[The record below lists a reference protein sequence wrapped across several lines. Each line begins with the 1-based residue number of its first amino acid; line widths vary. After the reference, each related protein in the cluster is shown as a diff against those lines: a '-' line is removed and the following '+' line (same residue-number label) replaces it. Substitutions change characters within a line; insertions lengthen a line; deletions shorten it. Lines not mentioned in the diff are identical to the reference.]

1 MFGDGRSAKGS
12 FELAF
17 ATAPQ
22 RLMIRR
28 DLRLVREVDLVRQSG
43 RLTIGRGKQCTI
55 RLEDGDVAPI
65 HATLEHLDDG
75 WHLRDA
81 GSERGLRVNGHKT
94 RHAVLAPGDVVD
106 IRPFAMNLLGIA
118 TQDDERSSGDTSLQL
133 SRSGVTA
140 TLVREAPDSGNVI
153 RQRLDDLYAL
163 SRLILS
169 RKDNGSFWQIMHA
182 ALQRC
187 LTADRCVLVGVD
199 NQGGLYRLAP
209 RARPSAVESPLG
221 VSLSVLSDT
230 IRAGT
235 GMLVEHVGSDAR
247 YAAAQSLVDHR
258 SGSVIC
264 VPVMVDGRSR
274 AVVYADRQVSRVPFQ
289 PSDLDFA
296 MAAVDLAASAVSVD
310 ELQAQ
315 TRELSRVRG
324 RIEAGREMQ
333 EMMLPSPLPQPVW
346 GEVAALNIPA
356 DQMSG
361 DIYDVMFDTKGRLV
375 VSLADVSGKGVPAA
389 FGTAIVQSSFRQA
402 VSDHDDLRDAMRS
415 INGTL
420 DKSLPPGCF
429 ATMVVC
435 RFSVDGSEVEIAN
448 AGHHA
453 PVWLGDGGIETAPQ
467 GIAIALGIVPDW
479 PDEVV
484 RKPLSS
490 ERVVVLSSDG
500 VTEAT
505 GADHDE
511 YGLSRLGDCVARN
524 GAVSAVAIADR
535 IAEDVRAFS
544 RRDEFD
550 DDLTLVVVKR
560 TAR

>member
-1 MFGDGRSAKGS
+1 
-12 FELAF
+12 
-17 ATAPQ
+17 
-22 RLMIRR
+22 MIRR
-28 DLRLVREVDLVRQSG
+28 DLRLVREVALVPGSSC
-43 RLTIGRGKQCTI
+43 LTIGRGKQCTI
-55 RLEDGDVAPI
+55 RLDDPDVAPI
-65 HATLEHLDDG
+65 HATLEHVDDG

-81 GSERGLRVNGHKT
+81 DSARGLRVNGHKT
-94 RHAVLAPGDVVD
+94 RHAVLMPGDVVD
-106 IRPFAMNLLGIA
+106 IRPFAMNLLGSA
-118 TQDDERSSGDTSLQL
+118 ADCDRRSREDTSLHL
-133 SRSGVTA
+133 SESGVTA
-140 TLVREAPDSGNVI
+140 TLVRESADSGNVI

-163 SRLILS
+163 SRLILA

-187 LTADRCVLVGVD
+187 LAADRCVLVGVD
-199 NQGGLYRLAP
+199 NVGGLYRLAP
-209 RARPSAVESPLG
+209 RARPSAVDAPLG

-230 IRAGT
+230 VRAGK
-235 GMLVEHVGSDAR
+235 GMLVERVGSDAR

-264 VPVMVDGRSR
+264 VPVMVEGRTR

-333 EMMLPSPLPQPVW
+333 EMMLPSPLPQPGW
-346 GEVAALNIPA
+346 GEVAALNVPA

-361 DIYDVMFDTKGRLV
+361 DIYDVLIDPKGRLV

-402 VSDHDDLRDAMRS
+402 VTDHEDLRDAMCS

-420 DKSLPPGCF
+420 DKSLPLGCF

-435 RFSVDGSEVEIAN
+435 RFSRDGREVEIAN

-453 PVWLGDGGIETAPQ
+453 PLWLSEHEIEAYPQ
-467 GIAIALGIVPDW
+467 GIAIALGIMPDW
-479 PDEVV
+479 PDDVV
-484 RKPLSS
+484 RKSLSA
-490 ERVVVLSSDG
+490 ERVLVLSSDG

-505 GADHDE
+505 DSEFTE
-511 YGLSRLGDCVARN
+511 YGISRLGDCIQRFGDETAGVIAD
-524 GAVSAVAIADR
+524 AIAR
-535 IAEDVRAFS
+535 DVRAFS
-544 RRDEFD
+544 GRDEFN
-550 DDLTLVVVKR
+550 DDLTLVVVR
-560 TAR
+560 RAASAVE

>member
-1 MFGDGRSAKGS
+1 
-12 FELAF
+12 
-17 ATAPQ
+17 
-22 RLMIRR
+22 MIRR
-28 DLRLVREVDLVRQSG
+28 DLRLVQEVDLVRRKD
-43 RLTIGRGKQCTI
+43 RLTIGRAKQCSI
-55 RLEDGDVAPI
+55 RLDDGDVAPV
-65 HATLEHLDDG
+65 HATLERLTDG
-75 WHLRDA
+75 WHLHDA

-94 RHAVLAPGDVVD
+94 RHAILMPGDVVD
-106 IRPFAMNLLGIA
+106 IRPFAMNLLGGA
-118 TQDDERSSGDTSLQL
+118 LDSDKRSVGDTSLQL
-133 SRSGVTA
+133 SKTGVTA

-187 LTADRCVLVGVD
+187 LGADRCVLVGVD
-199 NQGGLYRLAP
+199 DVGGLYRLAP
-209 RARPSAVESPLG
+209 RARPSAVDTPLG

-230 IRAGT
+230 VRAGK

-264 VPVMVDGRSR
+264 VPVIVDGRSR

-289 PSDLDFA
+289 PGDLDFA

-310 ELQAQ
+310 ELQAK

-333 EMMLPSPLPQPVW
+333 EMMLPSPLPQPAW
-346 GEVAALNIPA
+346 GEIAALNVPA

-361 DIYDVMFDTKGRLV
+361 DIYDVLFDAKGRLV

-402 VSDHDDLRDAMRS
+402 VSDHDDLRAAMRS

-435 RFSVDGSEVEIAN
+435 RFSMDGREVEIAN

-453 PVWLGDGGIETAPQ
+453 PIWLGEGGYEAFPQ
-467 GIAIALGIVPDW
+467 GIAIALGIMPDW
-479 PDEVV
+479 PDDVV
-484 RKPLSS
+484 RKSLTN
-490 ERVVVLSSDG
+490 ERVLVLSSDG

-505 GADHDE
+505 NSEAEE
-511 YGLSRLGDCVARN
+511 YGLSRLGSCVQRFGNEPA
-524 GAVSAVAIADR
+524 AVISDR
-535 IAEDVRAFS
+535 IESDVRDFS
-544 RRDEFD
+544 ERDEFD
-550 DDLTLVVVKR
+550 DDLTIVVVR
-560 TAR
+560 RA

>member
-1 MFGDGRSAKGS
+1 LDAM
-12 FELAF
+12 
-17 ATAPQ
+17 APQ

-28 DLRLVREVDLVRQSG
+28 DLRLVGEIDLDPRLA
-43 RLTIGRGKQCTI
+43 RLTIGRGKQCAI
-55 RLEDGDVAPI
+55 RLDDADVALL
-65 HATLEHLDDG
+65 HATLEFDNGAWRML
-75 WHLRDA
+75 DA

-106 IRPFAMNLLGIA
+106 IRPFAMNLLAAAGA
-118 TQDDERSSGDTSLQL
+118 HAAQSTEDTSLQL
-133 SRSGVTA
+133 STSGVTA
-140 TLVREAPDSGNVI
+140 TLMREAADSGNVI

-163 SRLILS
+163 SRLILA

-187 LTADRCVLVGVD
+187 LAADRCVLVGVD
-199 NQGGLYRLAP
+199 NAGGLYRLAP
-209 RARPSAVESPLG
+209 RARPSTIDAPLG
-221 VSLSVLSDT
+221 VSLSVLSDAV
-230 IRAGT
+230 RAGK

-333 EMMLPSPLPQPVW
+333 EMMLPAPLPQPHW
-346 GEVAALNIPA
+346 GEVAALNTPA

-361 DIYDVMFDTKGRLV
+361 DIYDVLIDEKGRLV

-402 VSDHDDLRDAMRS
+402 VTDHEDLRDAMRS

-429 ATMVVC
+429 ATMIVC
-435 RFSVDGSEVEIAN
+435 RFSKDGREVEIAN

-453 PVWLGDGGIETAPQ
+453 PLWLSDAGVEAFPQ
-467 GIAIALGIVPDW
+467 GIAIALGILPDW
-479 PDEVV
+479 PDDVV
-484 RKPLSS
+484 RKSLTT
-490 ERVVVLSSDG
+490 ERALVLSSDG

-505 GADHDE
+505 NASSAEYGIGRLGQCVQSCGDESASGIAASITRDVREFSGRDE
-511 YGLSRLGDCVARN
+511 Y
-524 GAVSAVAIADR
+524 
-535 IAEDVRAFS
+535 
-544 RRDEFD
+544 D
-550 DDLTLVVVKR
+550 DDLTLVIVRWTGPK
-560 TAR
+560 

>member
-1 MFGDGRSAKGS
+1 
-12 FELAF
+12 
-17 ATAPQ
+17 
-22 RLMIRR
+22 MIRR
-28 DLRLVREVDLVRQSG
+28 DLRLVREVELVPRSAC
-43 RLTIGRGKQCTI
+43 LTIGRGKQCTI
-55 RLEDGDVAPI
+55 RLDDPDVAPI
-65 HATLEHLDDG
+65 HATLEHAEDG

-94 RHAVLAPGDVVD
+94 RHAVLMPGDVVD
-106 IRPFAMNLLGIA
+106 IRPFAMNLLGSVP
-118 TQDDERSSGDTSLQL
+118 DCDRRSREDTSLHL
-133 SRSGVTA
+133 SESGVTA
-140 TLVREAPDSGNVI
+140 TLVRESTESGNVI

-163 SRLILS
+163 SRLILA

-187 LTADRCVLVGVD
+187 LAADRCVLVGVD
-199 NQGGLYRLAP
+199 GGGGLFRLAP
-209 RARPSAVESPLG
+209 RARPSAVDAPLG

-230 IRAGT
+230 VRAGK
-235 GMLVEHVGSDAR
+235 GMLVECVGSDMR

-264 VPVMVDGRSR
+264 VPVMVEGRTR

-346 GEVAALNIPA
+346 GEVAALNVPA

-361 DIYDVMFDTKGRLV
+361 DIYDVLIDPKGRLV

-402 VSDHDDLRDAMRS
+402 VADHEDLRDAMRS

-420 DKSLPPGCF
+420 DKSLPIGCF

-435 RFSVDGSEVEIAN
+435 RFSTDGSEVEIAN

-453 PVWLGDGGIETAPQ
+453 PLWLSDGAIEAYPQ
-467 GIAIALGIVPDW
+467 GIAIALGIMPDW
-479 PDEVV
+479 PDDVV
-484 RKPLSS
+484 RKSLSS
-490 ERVVVLSSDG
+490 ERVLVLSSDG

-505 GADHDE
+505 NADAAE
-511 YGLSRLGDCVARN
+511 YGISRLGECVLRL
-524 GAVSAVAIADR
+524 GGESAAAIAGQ
-535 IAEDVRAFS
+535 IARDVRSFS
-544 RRDEFD
+544 GRDEFD
-550 DDLTLVVVKR
+550 DDLTLVIVRRAAISGK
-560 TAR
+560 

>member
-1 MFGDGRSAKGS
+1 MR
-12 FELAF
+12 ELVF
-17 ATAPQ
+17 ATPPQ
-22 RLMIRR
+22 KLMIRR
-28 DLRLVREVDLVRQSG
+28 DLRLVQELDLARQAN
-43 RLTIGRGKQCTI
+43 RLTIGRSKRCSIQ
-55 RLEDGDVAPI
+55 LDDWDVAPI
-65 HATLEHLDDG
+65 HATLEQFDDG

-94 RHAVLAPGDVVD
+94 AHAILAPGDVVD
-106 IRPFAMNLLGIA
+106 IRPFAMNLLGAGDDSNA
-118 TQDDERSSGDTSLQL
+118 TTPKDSSLHL
-133 SRSGVTA
+133 SHSGVTA

-163 SRLILS
+163 SRLILA

-187 LTADRCVLVGVD
+187 LAADRCVLVGVD
-199 NQGGLYRLAP
+199 PAGGLYRLAP
-209 RARPSAVESPLG
+209 RARPSAVDSPLG

-230 IRAGT
+230 VRAGK
-235 GMLVEHVGSDAR
+235 GMLVEHVGSDMR

-264 VPVMVDGRSR
+264 VPVMVNGHSR

-289 PSDLDFA
+289 PGDLDFA
-296 MAAVDLAASAVSVD
+296 MAAVDLAASAVSMD
-310 ELQAQ
+310 ELQAK

-333 EMMLPSPLPQPVW
+333 EMMLPSPLPQPTW
-346 GEVAALNIPA
+346 GEVAALNVPA

-361 DIYDVMFDTKGRLV
+361 DIYDVLIDSKGRFV

-402 VSDHDDLRDAMRS
+402 VSDHEDLRAAVRS

-429 ATMVVC
+429 ATMVIC
-435 RFSVDGSEVEIAN
+435 RFSQDGSEVEIAN

-453 PVWLGDGGIETAPQ
+453 PLWLTGDEIEAYPQ
-467 GIAIALGIVPDW
+467 SIAIALGIVPDW
-479 PDEVV
+479 PDDIV
-484 RKPLSS
+484 RKQLSS
-490 ERVVVLSSDG
+490 ERVLVLSSDG

-505 GADHDE
+505 NAESAE
-511 YGLSRLGDCVARN
+511 YGLSRLSACVRGCGDD
-524 GAVSAVAIADR
+524 SAESIAGR
-535 IAEDVRAFS
+535 ITEDVQRFS
-544 RRDEFD
+544 GRDEFD
-550 DDLTLVVVKR
+550 DDLTLVIVKWSGS
-560 TAR
+560 A